1 MFIINDRLKKVGSYV
16 KYKRLADIGSDHAY
30 LPIYLALNNKIDF
43 AIAGEVV
50 EGPHKSSIKNVAD
63 NNLSDTIECRKGSG
77 LDVINLSDNIEV
89 ITICGMGGKLIAD
102 ILEAGKEKL
111 ENKPQLI
118 LQPNVASNLVR
129 EKLQSLG
136 YSIDEEDI
144 LEEDGH
150 IYEIIVASSG
160 NMELTADEIQFGLY
174 LPKKNNAVFQKKYN
188 QELYKINY
196 ILNQMSKSKNIDDKK
211 VEELNQYKDKINN
224 ILLKKH

>member
-63 NNLSDTIECRKGSG
+63 NNLSNTIECRKGSG

-102 ILEAGKEKL
+102 ILETGKEKL
-111 ENKPQLI
+111 KNKPQLI

-136 YSIDEEDI
+136 YYIDEEDI

-160 NMELTADEIQFGLY
+160 NMELTEDEMQFGLY
-174 LPKKNNAVFQKKYN
+174 LPKKNNDVFQKKYN
-188 QELYKINY
+188 QELDKINY
-196 ILNQMSKSKNIDDKK
+196 ILNQISKSKNIDDKK
-211 VEELNQYKDKINN
+211 VEELNQYRDKINN